1 MPSNDSTRVL
11 EGFLAALLK
20 HHGGGTTTS
29 CVDTSS
35 GTMMDHP
42 TTISGGDRP
51 MMKVNLIMDNCAIHQ
66 TKHSAVRKTF
76 SGCSLRTTSFER
88 PTSVLKEDERLL
100 PPPRRYLSCRS
111 GEKRDTSPM
120 MPRSDNHKIR
130 FRIEEQDDSIEIPK
144 QSLHQSC
151 WTTRRLAPSTIIT
164 SHDRSTSCASSSE
177 EGSAVL
183 AAADHCNSRWWSS
196 CPMTRNANSQR
207 PFSVELVG
215 VHKKFPS
222 PPHPAKRQV
231 SIENEEEEKCG
242 AQQELATT
250 TPSSSR
256 QVVVISD
263 QAEDEE
269 SSIMMQEEQHA
280 SKNSS
285 LPNKDCKTVMALVDQ
300 ALHAMANSFPDA
312 VYYSTGTSTGAGPR
326 DRKTPYH
333 VMPCHHRSHSLV
345 APPVTRSGTKA

>member
-1 MPSNDSTRVL
+1 
-11 EGFLAALLK
+11 
-20 HHGGGTTTS
+20 
-29 CVDTSS
+29 
-35 GTMMDHP
+35 
-42 TTISGGDRP
+42 
-51 MMKVNLIMDNCAIHQ
+51 
-66 TKHSAVRKTF
+66 
-76 SGCSLRTTSFER
+76 
-88 PTSVLKEDERLL
+88 
-100 PPPRRYLSCRS
+100 
-111 GEKRDTSPM
+111 
-120 MPRSDNHKIR
+120 
-130 FRIEEQDDSIEIPK
+130 
-144 QSLHQSC
+144 
-151 WTTRRLAPSTIIT
+151 
-164 SHDRSTSCASSSE
+164 
-177 EGSAVL
+177 
-183 AAADHCNSRWWSS
+183 
-196 CPMTRNANSQR
+196 MTRNANSQR
-207 PFSVELVG
+207 PFSVELG

-280 SKNSS
+280 PKNSS

-312 VYYSTGTSTGAGPR
+312 VPR